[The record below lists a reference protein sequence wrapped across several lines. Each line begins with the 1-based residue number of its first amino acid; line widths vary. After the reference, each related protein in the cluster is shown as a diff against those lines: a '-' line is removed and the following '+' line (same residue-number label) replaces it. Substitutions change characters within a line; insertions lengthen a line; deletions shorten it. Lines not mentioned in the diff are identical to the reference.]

1 MQARP
6 VRTCIGCGAKA
17 EQPSLVRLCVAD
29 GRVDLATRSRGG
41 RGAWLHPGDA
51 CLERALKRKA
61 FGRAFRSTDVRVE
74 ARELRE
80 LLTGSPRK
88 D

>member
-1 MQARP
+1 MHARP
-6 VRTCIGCGAKA
+6 VRTCVGCGEKA
-17 EQPSLVRLCVAD
+17 EPPSLVRLRLVD
-29 GRVDLATRSRGG
+29 GRVGFAAPGRGG
-41 RGAWLHPGDA
+41 RGAWLHPGAA
-51 CLERALKRKA
+51 CLDRALKRKA
-61 FGRAFRSTDVRVE
+61 FARAFRAAGVLVE